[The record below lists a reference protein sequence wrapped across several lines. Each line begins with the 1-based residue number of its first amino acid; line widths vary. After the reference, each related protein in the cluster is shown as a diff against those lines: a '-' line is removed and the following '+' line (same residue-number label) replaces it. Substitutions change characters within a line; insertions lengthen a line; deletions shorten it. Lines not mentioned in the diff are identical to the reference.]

1 VAELALRLPPC
12 PSFSLSTE
20 GFHHLLAA
28 GVDVLHPPNDAP
40 LNSSRL
46 TALPVRIFLSPKSF
60 RVNKGERARPLLTV
74 SALQAA

>member
-1 VAELALRLPPC
+1 
-12 PSFSLSTE
+12 
-20 GFHHLLAA
+20 LLAA